1 VRVLKLRESLDRDM
15 LAKVRR
21 RCISAETCPYMD
33 PLECAKC
40 FMFFV
45 VYIEDALKKDKH
57 H

>member
-1 VRVLKLRESLDRDM
+1 MRVLKLRESLDRDM